1 MGELSQKLHYKTKT
15 GETGEAT
22 IYDSLEDCP
31 EPNLKMLV
39 NGVQGYV
46 KLGTAEDG
54 EIIPIKVKTLSSGG
68 LNVLKEGI
76 VCPTGQWSISRGE
89 TKSLTI
95 PNGVKVVRVNHMNT
109 GFLNLAQAPACVGV
123 TPNATYTFQ
132 YVTHSAPS
140 GKHTRRT
147 KRLLRLAT
155 KGHEQKQWSLKS
167 TTSGISY
174 DDYVIEWSPEI
185 NKMGVKFNDFI

>member
-15 GETGEAT
+15 GETGKAT
-22 IYDSLEDCP
+22 IYDSLKDCP

-46 KLGTAEDG
+46 KLGTAKDG

-76 VCPTGQWSISRGE
+76 VCPTGQWSISRGK

-132 YVTHSAPS
+132 YETHSNPS
-140 GKHTRRT
+140 GKHTRRA
-147 KRLLRLAT
+147 KQLLRLAT
-155 KGHEQKQWSLKS
+155 KGHEQKKWSLKS
-167 TTSGISY
+167 TISGISY